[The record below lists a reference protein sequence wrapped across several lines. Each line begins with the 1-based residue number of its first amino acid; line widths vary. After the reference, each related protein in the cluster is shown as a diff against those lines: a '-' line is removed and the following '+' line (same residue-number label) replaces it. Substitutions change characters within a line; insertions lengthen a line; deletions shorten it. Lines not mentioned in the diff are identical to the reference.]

1 MAVQILN
8 MFLSVFQG
16 FVSLFFT
23 LEIAEGVS
31 LGWVFMVVLIMFVLL
46 KFFLK
51 GDSDNG

>member
-1 MAVQILN
+1 MAIQILN
-8 MFLSVFQG
+8 MFLGVFQG
-16 FVSLFFT
+16 IVNLFFT

-31 LGWVFMVVLIMFVLL
+31 LGWVFMVVLIMFILI

>member
-8 MFLSVFQG
+8 MFLGVFQG
-16 FVSLFFT
+16 FVNLFFT

-31 LGWVFMVVLIMFVLL
+31 LGWIFMVVIIMFILI

-51 GDSDNG
+51 GDSNNG